1 VTLVPG
7 EQVTADAPVTVDK
20 ISVLK
25 RTGVVS

>member
-7 EQVTADAPVTVDK
+7 EEVSNDKPITVDK

-25 RTGVVS
+25 RTGIVN